1 VERTILNVRKSALI
15 GLSLAVC
22 AASLA
27 AFAKP
32 VEIKPT
38 LKEGVYRV
46 DWNRKVRDLCVDFY
60 TNEDFSARDW
70 QGVLAA
76 QGVFC
81 KLSDVKPGKMRSS
94 WVGACHHPWVGNI
107 THRVSVETK
116 KDGSFD
122 ILSVISGDLQATIP
136 IRGEPVRTSDGS
148 IAKCEKDH
156 APFRPWQ

>member
-1 VERTILNVRKSALI
+1 VTPRN
-15 GLSLAVC
+15 LAYIFLTAAVL
-22 AASLA
+22 AASSTP
-27 AFAKP
+27 AFATRKETAP
-32 VEIKPT
+32 I

-60 TNEDFSARDW
+60 TNEDFTARDW

-81 KLSDVKPGKMRSS
+81 KLSEVKPGKAKAS
-94 WVGACHHPWVGNI
+94 WVGACHHPWVGKVVNI

-122 ILSVISGDLQATIP
+122 ILTVISGDLQATIP
-136 IRGEPVRTSDGS
+136 IRGEPIRAANGS

>member
-1 VERTILNVRKSALI
+1 LIVAATQLMSAP
-15 GLSLAVC
+15 
-22 AASLA
+22 AASFA
-27 AFAKP
+27 ATKTAQ
-32 VEIKPT
+32 PT
-38 LKEGVYRV
+38 LNEGVYRV
-46 DWNRKVRDLCVDFY
+46 DWNRKVRDLCIDVY
-60 TNEDFSARDW
+60 TNEDFTARDW

-81 KLSDVKPGKMRSS
+81 KLSEVKPGKTKAS
-94 WVGACHHPWVGNI
+94 WVGACHHPWVGKVVNI

-136 IRGEPVRTSDGS
+136 IRGEPVRAADGS
-148 IAKCEKDH
+148 ITKCEKDH